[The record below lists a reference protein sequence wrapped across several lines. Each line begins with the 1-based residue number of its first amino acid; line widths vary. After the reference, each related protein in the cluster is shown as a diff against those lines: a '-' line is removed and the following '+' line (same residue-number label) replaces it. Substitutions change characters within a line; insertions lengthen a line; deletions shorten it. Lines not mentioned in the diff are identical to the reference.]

1 MRSPASLAR
10 ATCASFLGLVRS
22 TTPKDLSGHCSRC
35 LLRLEICI
43 CDALPRVDT
52 RLEVLIVQHVT
63 ELRLTSN
70 TGRLAALALP
80 KARILEYG
88 GGEPFDGNV
97 LLSEPAL
104 LLYSPAAIVPAAPVT
119 ARPDVSKLVVLDGSF
134 RQARRM
140 YKRIE
145 ALRALPE
152 LALPPPRVAPNRLR
166 QPPHAGGMSTLEAIA
181 HALALLEGAETAA
194 PLHALQ
200 AEFVQRMDTL
210 RGRRRDELGRGV
222 T

>member
-1 MRSPASLAR
+1 M
-10 ATCASFLGLVRS
+10 RS
-22 TTPKDLSGHCSRC
+22 TTPKDLSGHCLRC

-43 CDALPRVDT
+43 CDALPRVAN
-52 RLEVLIVQHVT
+52 RVEVLIVQHVT

-70 TGRLAALALP
+70 TGRLAALSLSN
-80 KARILEYG
+80 ARILEYG
-88 GGEPFDGNV
+88 GGEPFDGS
-97 LLSEPAL
+97 LLLVEPAL
-104 LLYSPAAIVPAAPVT
+104 LLYSPSAKVPAPPLPPPAG
-119 ARPDVSKLVVLDGSF
+119 VSKLVVLDGSF

-140 YKRIE
+140 YKRIH

-152 LALPPPRVAPNRLR
+152 LSLPPPRVAPHRLR
-166 QPPHAGGMSTLEAIA
+166 QPPHAAGMSTLEAIA
-181 HALALLEGAETAA
+181 HALALLEGDAAAA

-222 T
+222 N